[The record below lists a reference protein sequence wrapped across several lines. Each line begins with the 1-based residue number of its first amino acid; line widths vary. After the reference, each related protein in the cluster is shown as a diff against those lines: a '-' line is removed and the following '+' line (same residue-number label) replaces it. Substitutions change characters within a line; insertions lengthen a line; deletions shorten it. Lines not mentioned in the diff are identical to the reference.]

1 MNVWNSYFQ
10 YDKCLFGYHAMLK
23 NKVYLLS
30 FLTLLAA
37 NGLEASPEAVLVWV
51 RGESITTAEF
61 DESMR
66 GTSLRYLSAT
76 AVEVN
81 EVRRVVLQELIDRR
95 LLLQEARRRGLVP
108 DGKKL
113 LVRLAEEEGKLAAA
127 GESYNREA
135 LKNRIRED
143 SSIEK
148 LIAMSLWVVE
158 PSREEVMNHYWAEL
172 GEFQLPNRAKVQ
184 QVLVKSRKKAKRI
197 MTAALHGGDF
207 ETLARSHS
215 VAPEAQRGGNLGWVS
230 KKDLPSFLWK
240 ALEDIATGSIGG
252 PLKSRWGYHI
262 LRVEERKGAR
272 MLTPEEAVP
281 MLREDMMA
289 DARQDYIQGF
299 IISLRSQAEIKVNPE
314 YAPFAVTP
322 AALVAKGEK

>member
-1 MNVWNSYFQ
+1 MQ
-10 YDKCLFGYHAMLK
+10 K
-23 NKVYLLS
+23 NRIS
-30 FLTLLAA
+30 TLLALTFLA
-37 NGLEASPEAVLVWV
+37 ASWLEASPEAVLVWV

-95 LLLQEARRRGLVP
+95 LLLQEARRRGLEP
-108 DGKKL
+108 DKKNL
-113 LVRLAEEEGKLAAA
+113 LVRLAEEERKCAAA
-127 GESYNREA
+127 GEPYNREA

-148 LIAMSLWVVE
+148 LMAMSLWVVE
-158 PSREEVMNHYWAEL
+158 PSREEVMKFYWSQL
-172 GEFQLPNRAKVQ
+172 GDFRLPQSAMVQ
-184 QVLVKSRKKAKRI
+184 QVLVKSRKKAKHI
-197 MTAALHGGDF
+197 MTAALQGGDF
-207 ETLARSHS
+207 ETLARRHS

-230 KKDLPSFLWK
+230 KKDLPSFLWE
-240 ALEDIATGSIGG
+240 ALEDIPTGSIGG

-262 LRVEERKGAR
+262 LRVKERKGAR

-281 MLREDMMA
+281 MVREDMMA
-289 DARQDYIQGF
+289 DARQSYIQGF
-299 IISLRSQAEIKVNPE
+299 IHSLRSQAEIKVNPE
-314 YAPFAVTP
+314 YAPFAVTG
-322 AALVAKGEK
+322 AALVAKAKK

>member
-1 MNVWNSYFQ
+1 
-10 YDKCLFGYHAMLK
+10 MLK
-23 NKVYLLS
+23 NRTS
-30 FLTLLAA
+30 TLLALTILA
-37 NGLEASPEAVLVWV
+37 ASWLEASPEAVLVWV
-51 RGESITTAEF
+51 RGESITAAEF

-95 LLLQEARRRGLVP
+95 LLLQEARRRGLEP
-108 DGKKL
+108 DEKNLSVKL
-113 LVRLAEEEGKLAAA
+113 VEEERKLAAA
-127 GESYNREA
+127 GEPYNRDV
-135 LKNRIRED
+135 LKNKIRED

-148 LIAMSLWVVE
+148 LMAMSLWVVE
-158 PSREEVMNHYWAEL
+158 PGREEVMNYYWAQL
-172 GEFQLPNRAKVQ
+172 GEFQLAHRAKVQ
-184 QVLVKSRKKAKRI
+184 QILVKSRKKAKQI
-197 MTAALHGGDF
+197 MTAALQGGDF

-240 ALEDIATGSIGG
+240 ALEDIPTGSVRG

-262 LRVEERKGAR
+262 LRVEERKNAR

-281 MLREDMMA
+281 MGRENMMA
-289 DARQDYIQGF
+289 DARQSYIQGF
-299 IISLRSQAEIKVNPE
+299 IHSLRSQAEIKVNPE
-314 YAPFAVTP
+314 YAPFAVAQ
-322 AALVAKGEK
+322 AALVAKAKK